1 MSSIPSN
8 LARVPN
14 MLSSQIMLGSITRS
28 NLGLLDAQVQLS
40 SQLRINRPSDDAIGT
55 SAVSILDDV
64 IERRDQRLRNL
75 SHGES
80 VLNNVDAALGDLS
93 SLLIEAKGI
102 ASSQIGVGSDE
113 QTRANQAGVIE
124 SLLLEAV
131 NISNRQYQDLYLFA
145 GNATANQPIE
155 DLIGGLRY
163 QGQGEGLSSD
173 LGLSRA
179 IAITANGED
188 AFGALSSRVEG
199 AHDLDPWIDADTR
212 LVDLNGA
219 RGLGISLGAIN
230 VDVNGTDITV
240 DLTEADTVGD
250 VAQLLQD
257 AIQTIDPV
265 ATVQIDP
272 LLNNGLQINPA
283 AGPITISDQAVP
295 ATAAD
300 LGLAGT
306 YPVGGATGGDLDAR
320 LTERTLLSNIS
331 AWPAPPGS
339 IRISNMGQS
348 RDLDLSS
355 AETVQDVMNLV
366 EGLNLGVRV
375 EIAESGDRLNFVNEL
390 SGGDMS
396 IGEAGGT
403 VATDLGVRSYD
414 SGTLLADFNDGRGVE
429 IVSGSVDPVTGTPD
443 PAADVDFA
451 VNLRDG
457 GTLEI
462 DLAGATT
469 VQDVLD
475 TINAAAAAAGYAVGT
490 DFEARL
496 VSVGNGIELVDNTG
510 PLANP
515 MSVEDRNGSNAA
527 ADLGLLGEASGANLA
542 SEDRATVAVD
552 SLFTHLMAL
561 RDALRGNDER
571 GITLA
576 GEQLEADIARVAEAR
591 ADVGVRTRRIAD
603 AAVREEDLRTQDM
616 GLRSEVRDL
625 DYTEAILRFNMLQQQ
640 LQAGLATAGQISR
653 LSLLDFLS

>member
-28 NLGLLDAQVQLS
+28 NLGLLESQLQLS
-40 SQLRINRPSDDAIGT
+40 SGLRINRPSDDAIGT
-55 SAVSILDDV
+55 SAVSILDDI

-93 SLLIEAKGI
+93 NLLIEAKGI

-113 QTRANQAGVIE
+113 QTRRNQAGVIE
-124 SLLLEAV
+124 SLLFEAV
-131 NISNRQYQDLYLFA
+131 NISNRQYQDLYLFS
-145 GNATANQPIE
+145 GNATANQSMA

-163 QGQGEGLSSD
+163 QGEGDGLASD
-173 LGLSRA
+173 LGLSRS
-179 IAITANGED
+179 ISITANGED

-199 AHDLDPWIDADTR
+199 AHDLDPRIDADTR

-240 DLTEADTVGD
+240 DLSSADTVGD
-250 VAQLLQD
+250 VVQLLQD
-257 AIQTIDPV
+257 AIQTVDPG
-265 ATVQIDP
+265 ATVEINPALQ
-272 LLNNGLQINPA
+272 NGFRINPA

-300 LGLAGT
+300 LGLTGT
-306 YPVGGATGGDLDAR
+306 YPVGGGDGGDLDAR
-320 LTERTLLSNIS
+320 LTERTLLSNIA
-331 AWPAPPGS
+331 AWPSPAGS
-339 IRISNMGQS
+339 IRIGNMGQT
-348 RDLDLSS
+348 RDLDLST
-355 AETVQDVMNLV
+355 AQTVQDVMNLV

-375 EIAESGDRLNFVNEL
+375 EIADSGDRLNFVNEL
-390 SGGDMS
+390 SGGSMS

-414 SGTLLADFNDGRGVE
+414 AGTLLADFNDGLGVD
-429 IVSGSVDPVTGTPD
+429 IVSGSVDPVTGNPD
-443 PAADVDFA
+443 PARDVDF
-451 VNLRDG
+451 VIDLRDG
-457 GTLEI
+457 ALLDI

-475 TINAAAAAAGYAVGT
+475 TINGAAAAAGYTIGT

-510 PLANP
+510 PLSNAT
-515 MSVEDRNGSNAA
+515 SVVARNGSHAA
-527 ADLGLLGEASGANLA
+527 EDLGLVGQATGANLA
-542 SEDRATVAVD
+542 SDDRATVAVD
-552 SLFTHLMAL
+552 SLFTHLMSL
-561 RDALRGNDER
+561 RDALKSNDER

-576 GEQLEADIARVAEAR
+576 GEKLEADIARVAEAR

-625 DYTEAILRFNMLQQQ
+625 DYTEATLRFSMLQQQ
-640 LQAGLATAGQISR
+640 LQAGLATASQISR